1 MEKQQ
6 RFCVSSSRFAAKK
19 IQNSNKR
26 KERDHQEAE
35 SEVFTGLRSQSSSAV
50 SSIVS
55 SRTPG
60 RVLKEPRLFNDN
72 WVNKINSAG
81 RDSRSNEV
89 VLPGLL
95 PPFSENPSWVKKPET
110 SATISA
116 IADSR
121 IPGRVS
127 KELKLFY
134 DNWVPKNSSGPD
146 SRNK

>member
-6 RFCVSSSRFAAKK
+6 RFCVSSSSFAAKK

-60 RVLKEPRLFNDN
+60 RVLKEPRLSNDN
-72 WVNKINSAG
+72 WVNKRLTLLVVI
-81 RDSRSNEV
+81 REV
-89 VLPGLL
+89 M
-95 PPFSENPSWVKKPET
+95 K
-110 SATISA
+110 
-116 IADSR
+116 
-121 IPGRVS
+121 
-127 KELKLFY
+127 
-134 DNWVPKNSSGPD
+134 
-146 SRNK
+146 

>member
-1 MEKQQ
+1 MFLVLVLLPRKYRIRIKEKN
-6 RFCVSSSRFAAKK
+6 VT
-19 IQNSNKR
+19 IY
-26 KERDHQEAE
+26 QEAE
-35 SEVFTGLRSQSSSAV
+35 REVFTGLRSQSSSAV

-89 VLPGLL
+89 VLLGLL

>member
-6 RFCVSSSRFAAKK
+6 RFCVSSSSFAAKK

-60 RVLKEPRLFNDN
+60 RVLKEPRLSNDN
-72 WVNKINSAG
+72 WVNKRLTLLVVIPEVMKECYLGCCHLSGRTLAG
-81 RDSRSNEV
+81 LRSQKQAPQL
-89 VLPGLL
+89 VLLL
-95 PPFSENPSWVKKPET
+95 IQEFQ
-110 SATISA
+110 
-116 IADSR
+116 
-121 IPGRVS
+121 GG
-127 KELKLFY
+127 FQ
-134 DNWVPKNSSGPD
+134 
-146 SRNK
+146 RN

>member
-60 RVLKEPRLFNDN
+60 RVLKEPRLSNDN
-72 WVNKINSAG
+72 WVNKRLTLLVVI
-81 RDSRSNEV
+81 REV
-89 VLPGLL
+89 M
-95 PPFSENPSWVKKPET
+95 K
-110 SATISA
+110 
-116 IADSR
+116 
-121 IPGRVS
+121 
-127 KELKLFY
+127 
-134 DNWVPKNSSGPD
+134 
-146 SRNK
+146 

>member
-60 RVLKEPRLFNDN
+60 RVLKEPRLSNDN
-72 WVNKINSAG
+72 WVNKMLTLLVVIG
-81 RDSRSNEV
+81 EV
-89 VLPGLL
+89 
-95 PPFSENPSWVKKPET
+95 
-110 SATISA
+110 
-116 IADSR
+116 
-121 IPGRVS
+121 
-127 KELKLFY
+127 LK
-134 DNWVPKNSSGPD
+134 
-146 SRNK
+146 

>member
-35 SEVFTGLRSQSSSAV
+35 SEVFAGLRSQSSSAV

-60 RVLKEPRLFNDN
+60 RVLKEPRLSNDN
-72 WVNKINSAG
+72 WVNKMLTLLVVI
-81 RDSRSNEV
+81 REV
-89 VLPGLL
+89 MN
-95 PPFSENPSWVKKPET
+95 ENPSWVKKPET

-127 KELKLFY
+127 KELKLFMIIGFPRILLVLIQETKSLLKS
-134 DNWVPKNSSGPD
+134 WREGS
-146 SRNK
+146 

>member
-6 RFCVSSSRFAAKK
+6 RFCVSSSSFAAKK

-60 RVLKEPRLFNDN
+60 RVLKEPRLSNDN
-72 WVNKINSAG
+72 WVNKRLTLLVVIREVMKECYLGCCHLSARTLAG
-81 RDSRSNEV
+81 LRSQKQAPQL
-89 VLPGLL
+89 VLLL
-95 PPFSENPSWVKKPET
+95 IQEFQ
-110 SATISA
+110 
-116 IADSR
+116 
-121 IPGRVS
+121 GG
-127 KELKLFY
+127 FQ
-134 DNWVPKNSSGPD
+134 
-146 SRNK
+146 RN